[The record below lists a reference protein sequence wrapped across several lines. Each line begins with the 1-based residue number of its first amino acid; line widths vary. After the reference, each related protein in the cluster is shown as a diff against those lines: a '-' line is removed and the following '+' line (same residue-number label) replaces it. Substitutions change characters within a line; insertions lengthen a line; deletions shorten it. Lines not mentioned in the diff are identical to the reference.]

1 MWPNPQFS
9 ADLFTFTGKILNGKL
24 HFLCSAIGPE
34 LYVSA
39 KLQHQKIRWN
49 YGILRS
55 DYNWPNANS
64 KAIYQ
69 EWNIRIVHFHKYSKN
84 VFFREKAHLDKITSI
99 NILILVSND
108 IIFREI
114 YALHAQSIV
123 IVSVFT
129 QQVSVQATL
138 FTRLNS
144 TIETSYQYEKISSK
158 LVTSY

>member
-1 MWPNPQFS
+1 M
-9 ADLFTFTGKILNGKL
+9 K
-24 HFLCSAIGPE
+24 
-34 LYVSA
+34 
-39 KLQHQKIRWN
+39 HQNCTYSIFIKK
-49 YGILRS
+49 
-55 DYNWPNANS
+55 D
-64 KAIYQ
+64 
-69 EWNIRIVHFHKYSKN
+69 FHKYSKN

-123 IVSVFT
+123 TVSVFT
-129 QQVSVQATL
+129 QQVSIQATL
-138 FTRLNS
+138 FTCLNS